1 MNPIAPGLDQ
11 KITRNPDAP
20 QNVIV
25 RVNGDLDA
33 LQQTLEARG
42 FQIHRKLKLIR
53 GLAATAPGASVR
65 QLANEPWVT
74 SIEEDQ
80 QVHTM

>member
-1 MNPIAPGLDQ
+1 MKPIAPSLEL
-11 KITRNPDAP
+11 KIARNPNAP
-20 QNVIV
+20 QNVVV
-25 RVNGDLDA
+25 RVDGDLDA
-33 LQQTLEARG
+33 RRKTLEERG
-42 FQIHRKLKLIR
+42 FQVRRKLKLIR

-65 QLANEPWVT
+65 QLADEPWVT